1 MATTKTPK
9 MKHIKGSLY
18 AVKWAHATTE
28 FDILKKESN
37 LDRRSHELVRV
48 RVGRRRTILTVSNES

>member
-1 MATTKTPK
+1 